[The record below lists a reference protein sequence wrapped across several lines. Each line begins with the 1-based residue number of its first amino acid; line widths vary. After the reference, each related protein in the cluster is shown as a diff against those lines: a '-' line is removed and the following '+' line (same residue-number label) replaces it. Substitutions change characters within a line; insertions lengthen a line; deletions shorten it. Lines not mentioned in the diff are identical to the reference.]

1 MEYKVCLSKKMVIFY
16 SLLSTILGYAS
27 FANLMNI
34 VNGTGSVISL
44 GAFSMFGFI
53 LLPILIY
60 ASYRKNLCTV
70 TVDGVLIGKKMYPF
84 EAFNFKISE
93 YEIPLVDRPIVSIFK
108 KTYHKLVISKNTSK
122 SNYVEQELDIFN
134 RELKKLK
141 QAIQQ
146 YKK

>member
-1 MEYKVCLSKKMVIFY
+1 MEYKVCLSKKLVLFY
-16 SLLSTILGYAS
+16 SLLSTILICAS

-34 VNGTGSVISL
+34 INGTGSVISL

-53 LLPILIY
+53 LLPILIF

-84 EAFNFKISE
+84 EAFSFKISD
-93 YEIPLVDRPIVSIFK
+93 YEIPFVDRPIVSIFK

-122 SNYVEQELDIFN
+122 SNCVEQELDIFN
-134 RELKKLK
+134 SELKKLQ